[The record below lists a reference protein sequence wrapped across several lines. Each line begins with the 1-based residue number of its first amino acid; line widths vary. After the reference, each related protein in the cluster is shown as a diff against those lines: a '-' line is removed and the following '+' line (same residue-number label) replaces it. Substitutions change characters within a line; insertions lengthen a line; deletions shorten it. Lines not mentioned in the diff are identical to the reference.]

1 MHFLYQNSLGQ
12 PGGGGHMIYID
23 VCIIVNDNIIGKGD
37 SLYGKHTKTYLE
49 EIPLAEHI
57 KDT

>member
-1 MHFLYQNSLGQ
+1 
-12 PGGGGHMIYID
+12 MIYID